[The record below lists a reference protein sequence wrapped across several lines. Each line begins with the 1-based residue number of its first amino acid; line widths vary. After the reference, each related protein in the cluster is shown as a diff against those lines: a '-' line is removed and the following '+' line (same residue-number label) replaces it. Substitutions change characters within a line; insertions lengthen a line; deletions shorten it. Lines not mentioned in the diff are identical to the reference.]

1 MKSPK
6 SEWQW
11 TLRTRIGFRPVHQQ
25 QYRCA
30 CCESA
35 GPIPEKHR
43 TLRTPSL
50 PRTRTRHPA
59 GDLSQLAGR
68 ISLAGL
74 SELRVVVRM
83 DPCELT
89 PSGSVNPATVPYL
102 TTLWSYQRVLFL
114 YCTPYFP
121 AEATLPLGSFCLACL
136 SSGHCALSLNN
147 ISREIPLP
155 YLLRLLSCLLLT
167 CFMA

>member
-11 TLRTRIGFRPVHQQ
+11 TLRTRIGFHPVHQQ
-25 QYRCA
+25 QYRA
-30 CCESA
+30 YRESA

-50 PRTRTRHPA
+50 PRALTRHPA
-59 GDLSQLAGR
+59 GDLSQLASR

-74 SELRVVVRM
+74 SELRVVVCM

-89 PSGSVNPATVPYL
+89 PSVSVNPAAVPHL

-114 YCTPYFP
+114 YCTLCFP
-121 AEATLPLGSFCLACL
+121 AEATLPLGSFCLQCL

-147 ISREIPLP
+147 ISIEIPLP
-155 YLLRLLSCLLLT
+155 YLLHLLTCLLLT
-167 CFMA
+167 CFIA